1 MFWEG
6 MGLSKEAL
14 QNSDKIYCT
23 NYKGVPVIE
32 PCVFNGN
39 SLKEINIPIKNN

>member
-14 QNSDKIYCT
+14 QDSDKYWNID
-23 NYKGVPVIE
+23 YKGMAVIE

-39 SLKEINIPIKNN
+39 SLK